1 MSSDQKSNALTTQ
14 NFTKALS
21 EVVVEKVGTVF
32 SEQLLSGLSKINL
45 DSISQTRNDIY
56 EKEELQSILLD
67 LRDFLIAKY
76 AIVADDFILHLS
88 MIIVRLSSTTCS
100 DKYTF
105 GNSERISYTISDI
118 KYAIYDCDLFPFIRA
133 LCKKHSPKTKNGV
146 RKLASSCEALL
157 VTLGHLRPHLFDSAR
172 ATRAGVPLGKG
183 WLASDFV
190 SGIYPDITENERAI
204 SLRARDVTLSRG
216 SVDKGI
222 LINLY
227 DLVQ

>member
-1 MSSDQKSNALTTQ
+1 MSSDEKSTALVTQ
-14 NFTKALS
+14 NLTKALS

-32 SEQLLSGLSKINL
+32 SEQLLGSLSKINL
-45 DSISQTRNDIY
+45 DSISQTRSDIY
-56 EKEELQSILLD
+56 EKEELRLILLD
-67 LRDFLIAKY
+67 LRDFLVTKY
-76 AIVADDFILHLS
+76 AIVSEDFILHLS
-88 MIIVRLSSTTCS
+88 MIIVRLSTTSCS

-105 GNSERISYTISDI
+105 GKSERISYTISDI
-118 KYAIYDCDLFPFIRA
+118 KYTLYDCDLFPCLRA
-133 LCKKHSPKTKNGV
+133 LCKKHSPSTKNGV

-172 ATRAGVPLGKG
+172 STRAGVPLGKG
-183 WLASDFV
+183 WLASDFI

-216 SVDKGI
+216 SADKGV